1 MRMHATL
8 FSAFSLRIQQISGEG
23 GKGGISIEQ
32 YCISDEQGTD
42 WMLILQA
49 TQGCLI
55 VFMNYL

>member
-49 TQGCLI
+49 TQGC
-55 VFMNYL
+55 